1 MQPTEIILT
10 NFLPTGTGFG
20 VLADDMTQN
29 VFVPSKN
36 IAGMGF
42 KPGDKIHAIIVP
54 NHTHGHKT
62 PWLAISVIEGNP
74 IRNIQADSDEKLVMQ
89 DVEEGRATAAEIADG
104 LGISQARVDAAL
116 AALLSRGALVKVEC
130 YDLPEEV

>member
-1 MQPTEIILT
+1 MKPTEIILT
-10 NFLPTGTGFG
+10 NFLPTGTGFA

-42 KPGDKIHAIIVP
+42 KPGDKINAILVP
-54 NHTHGHKT
+54 NPTHGHKT

-89 DVEEGRATAAEIADG
+89 DIDEGRATAAEIAES

-130 YDLPEEV
+130 YDLPEEA

>member
-1 MQPTEIILT
+1 MQPTEIIIT
-10 NFLPTGTGFG
+10 NLLVTGTAFG

-36 IAGMGF
+36 IAGMGI

-54 NHTHGHKT
+54 NPTHGHKT

-74 IRNIQADSDEKLVMQ
+74 IMNIQADRDEKLVMQ
-89 DVEEGRATAAEIADG
+89 DVDEGRATAAEIAES
-104 LGISQARVDAAL
+104 LGISEARVDAAL

-130 YDLPEEV
+130 FDLPED